1 MHINYLLIVSLR
13 NILMDILFFVGIGNE
28 VKTEEILAD
37 IMNRWIFGLYYVS
50 QVLLVIGFGDMM

>member
-1 MHINYLLIVSLR
+1 MCISFWVE
-13 NILMDILFFVGIGNE
+13 IGNE